1 MAKLRLF
8 ASLREIAGTSSVE
21 IEAGTVADLV
31 GSAGQRFGPDF
42 VRGAETSRVWL
53 NGREAS
59 MADAVTDQDEV
70 VLLPPVSGGSSSP
83 AAVAAG
89 DLFVF
94 LPVVIAVLL
103 ALASTQAQE
112 VWAAALVAAI
122 AVWALDIESAFRN
135 RGRLFA
141 PLAVI
146 ATSASGA
153 LAAHIMGGVGYGMTV
168 AVAVAITLGWA
179 VAFANY
185 RQVDVF
191 SPTLLVALLA
201 GLASASLV
209 LVRSDFS
216 PDQLAVRVFL
226 AAVVVGVG
234 LGALVARMPN
244 LPLLDPFST
253 TAISA
258 VLASIA
264 AAAIWDLDMVGYLL
278 VGLGLAVALVAG
290 LGLSSMLRS
299 GRIALT
305 ERPPGLLAS
314 VDGVVLAAAVFY
326 PLVRLVI

>member
-8 ASLREIAGTSSVE
+8 ASLREIAGISTVE

-31 GSAGQRFGPDF
+31 GSAGARFGPDF
-42 VRGAETSRVWL
+42 ARGAESSRVWL
-53 NGREAS
+53 NGREATMS
-59 MADAVTDQDEV
+59 DPLTDRDEV
-70 VLLPPVSGGSSSP
+70 VLLPPVSGGSTRTAIAP
-83 AAVAAG
+83 G
-89 DLFVF
+89 DLLGF
-94 LPVVIAVLL
+94 LPVVVVVVL

-112 VWAAALVAAI
+112 FWAAGLVAVI
-122 AVWALDIESAFRN
+122 AVWALDIESAFRA

-146 ATSASGA
+146 ATAAAGA
-153 LAAHIMGGVGYGMTV
+153 LAAHIMGGGGYGMTV
-168 AVAVAITLGWA
+168 ALAVAITLGWA
-179 VAFANY
+179 VAFTRY
-185 RQVDVF
+185 RQVDAF

-216 PDQLAVRVFL
+216 PDELAVRVFL

-234 LGALVARMPN
+234 LGALVARFPA
-244 LPLLDPFST
+244 LPFLDPFST

-258 VLASIA
+258 VLAAVA
-264 AAAIWDLDMVGYLL
+264 AAAIWDLDVVGYLL

-290 LGLSSMLRS
+290 LGFSSMLRT
-299 GRIALT
+299 GRVALT
-305 ERPPGLLAS
+305 ERPPGILAS

-326 PLVRLVI
+326 PLIRLVI